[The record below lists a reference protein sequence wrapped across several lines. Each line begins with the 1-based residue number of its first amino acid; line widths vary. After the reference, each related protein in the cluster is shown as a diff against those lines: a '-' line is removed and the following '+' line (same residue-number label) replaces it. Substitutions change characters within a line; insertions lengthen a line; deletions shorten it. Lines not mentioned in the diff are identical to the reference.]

1 MDVTINFQIFE
12 NVERVNFWKAWS
24 FLNSAALRGYDHGH
38 RLGLTCPDVTLLP
51 QWLTVAFR
59 FLQEAS
65 TCVFMAQFG
74 TCTELDHLLQVQTV
88 K

>member
-1 MDVTINFQIFE
+1 MNATINFQIFE

-38 RLGLTCPDVTLLP
+38 CLGPTCLDVTLLP
-51 QWLTVAFR
+51 QWLTVAFG
-59 FLQEAS
+59 FLREAS
-65 TCVFMAQFG
+65 TSVLMARFG